1 MAVGIGLAL
10 DIGGTLIFSL
20 VIGVVWAITLAVS
33 GMGPEEIQEQLS
45 HSTSM
50 MVISLVMGLVF
61 TAMGGF
67 FAALIAEEDGLLNSL
82 AVGACGLGFGL
93 ALTLAMPDQYPP
105 WFTVSSFLLTVPA
118 AGLGGHIGVSIK

>member
-20 VIGVVWAITLAVS
+20 VIGLVWAITLAVS

-67 FAALIAEEDGLLNSL
+67 FAALIAKEDGLLNS
-82 AVGACGLGFGL
+82 
-93 ALTLAMPDQYPP
+93 
-105 WFTVSSFLLTVPA
+105 
-118 AGLGGHIGVSIK
+118 